1 MDEMEVIGSKVG
13 YWLIRTGVNGVCFG
27 KMKKDNV
34 IAIGW
39 DRIGK
44 LDEGGKLV
52 SKKDV
57 KRLVD
62 EKYRDLLLQ
71 KGKESDYKR
80 KISDIAAKIYKFTYE
95 VKCGDYVICPGDTT
109 VLIGKI
115 SGDVYTVKGKYK
127 SSDNDDKGMGEL
139 NKARNVK
146 WIDEISKD
154 KLEPNIKLE
163 LRVIHGI
170 FQITREQ
177 VITEINRSIYD
188 LYTYKNNIHAIFRI
202 RNANEIDFAKYAN
215 FVACVDYVYKHL
227 NIDNQELYIKT
238 NINSPGPVEFIGE
251 KSQTI
256 CGLIRI
262 VDIILNGKNL
272 PDDLKQEMW
281 IEEKKEEYSKYNYN
295 DYDFPSGGQV

>member
-188 LYTYKNNIHAIFRI
+188 LYMYKNNIHAIFRI

-215 FVACVDYVYKHL
+215 FIACVDYVYKHL
-227 NIDNQELYIKT
+227 NINNQELYIKT